1 MCRSV
6 FDNTANSIAFEVVRP
21 RRDLRIELCIY
32 VIGAD
37 LVISVCFFIS
47 NYLFSITA
55 TSSCSSCS
63 TASSSS
69 SNLHSFIRD
78 DERICAADDKI
89 CSFGVC
95 ISVDDDDTGVIG
107 QHK

>member
-55 TSSCSSCS
+55 TGSCS
-63 TASSSS
+63 TTSSSS
-69 SNLHSFIRD
+69 SNLHSLIRD
-78 DERICAADDKI
+78 DERICTADDKI
-89 CSFGVC
+89 RSEERGVGKD
-95 ISVDDDDTGVIG
+95 SGA
-107 QHK
+107 QR